1 MNPVPRIAILHQGCV
16 PNYRQAFFNRLGAIR
31 SRDYVVFHG
40 EPEPGSGVVAA
51 KPPFAFKNEFVRNRF
66 VRVMGR
72 RLVYQPVFWRVAFGG
87 YDALVIG
94 HEVKYFMN
102 LALLYWFRLFGK
114 PVLFWG
120 FGTGQDFWDETRG
133 PLGRAFTRVVNA
145 AKRFL
150 VRSASGYLAYT
161 ESGVANIER
170 AGMARERIRVLN
182 NTIDLDEEIA
192 FHAKAQSLDRV
203 SLRRGWNI
211 APDAVVFT
219 FVGRLLAGKRV
230 EDLIRAMKALR
241 ADGVNVE
248 TIVVGDG
255 PERAALEG
263 EADGASWCHFLGAVH
278 DVDGIS
284 RIYRASDALAIPGYV
299 GLAVNRGFAH
309 GMPVITMES
318 DLHSPEID
326 YVEAGANGLNLTPGD
341 GFRAGLR
348 LFAEDAAL
356 RDRLAQGA
364 LATRD
369 KLDLGRMVAA
379 FDDGVVSALSHT
391 NGLRPLPSII
401 EEKSSRR

>member
-1 MNPVPRIAILHQGCV
+1 MNAVPRIAILHQGCV
-16 PNYRQAFFNRLGAIR
+16 PNYRQAFFNRLGGIR

-102 LALLYWFRLFGK
+102 LALLFWFRLTGR

-133 PLGRAFTRVVNA
+133 PFGRAFTRIVNA

-230 EDLIRAMKALR
+230 EDLIRAVKALR

-248 TIVVGDG
+248 TIIVGDG

-263 EADGASWCHFLGAVH
+263 EADGAPWCHFLGAVH

-326 YVEAGANGLNLTPGD
+326 YVEAGTNGLILAPGD

-348 LFAEDAAL
+348 LFAEDTAL

-379 FDDGVVSALSHT
+379 FDDGVFSALAHA
-391 NGLRPLPSII
+391 NGPRPLPSVV
-401 EEKSSRR
+401 EEKSSHR